1 MSVLN
6 RDDFINSINT
16 IVGTDTSD
24 NALKFIEDMTDTYNS
39 LEEQANGDGENWKQK
54 YQELDNSWK
63 EKYKRRFFSGNGRSN
78 MPTPDVP
85 DEEHETTYSDLFK

>member
-39 LEEQANGDGENWKQK
+39 LEEQANGDGENWK
-54 YQELDNSWK
+54 
-63 EKYKRRFFSGNGRSN
+63 YKRRFLSGNDRSN
-78 MPTPDVP
+78 MPASDVP